1 MGGGRTKMLPNTTS
15 DEQNHA
21 GERLDK
27 RNLIDEWL
35 DIDRSGARKVYVE
48 NKSQLE
54 SLNLNETDYLLG
66 KQIYT
71 YITLSY
77 LIFYT

>member
-15 DEQNHA
+15 DEQNNV

-35 DIDRSGARKVYVE
+35 DIDRSGARKAYVG
-48 NKSQLE
+48 NRSQLK
-54 SLNLNETDYLLG
+54 SLNFNETDYLLG
-66 KQIYT
+66 K
-71 YITLSY
+71 
-77 LIFYT
+77 